1 MSRIAICLVVAC
13 LCTTTAHAGFG
24 VGNPKPLNSE
34 TTRHLWWNRGEDRPA
49 SPTPGPCRP
58 APRPDFQGSD
68 RGRENHPR

>member
-1 MSRIAICLVVAC
+1 MSRTVICLVVAC

-34 TTRHLWWNRGEDRPA
+34 HARPSWWLELISRPV
-49 SPTPGPCRP
+49 SSTPGPCKP